1 MYKRAAAQKLRALV
15 WMRGS
20 MGPGS
25 PALKKLKTMTIFG
38 TRPEVIKL
46 APIISRLEESPNFDS
61 VLVTTGQHREM
72 LGQALGQFGIEP
84 DYNLDIMQPDQGVS
98 DVTVS
103 SLRGVEEL
111 INTEKP
117 DLVLVQGD
125 TTTAFAGCLAAFYQK
140 TPVGHVEAGLR
151 TYDKYKPFP
160 EEINRSM
167 ITQLADLHFVPTVT
181 AWESLRNE
189 GVDADRIFIT
199 GNTVIDALFQVV
211 KPDYEF
217 SNPELKGVGENGKR
231 LVVVTSHRR
240 ENFGQPILD
249 ICSSI
254 MEIVDRF
261 EDIEVVFSVHRNPKV
276 RVPIQTLLADKERIR
291 LVEPL
296 DYIDMANLL
305 SKAYLVMTDSGGLQ
319 EEAPALAKPVL
330 VLRDLTER
338 PEAVQAGLARI
349 VGTSRQAIIGAATE
363 LLTNITS
370 YTAMTQGISPYGDGR
385 AASRII
391 SAIEYVNGMRANKP
405 APFVSR
411 MVTPV
416 TGDQMLE
423 ERPLTD
429 ELFYQQLDERIKRAR
444 QERQRVSVATFDMEN
459 TDREQFAEA
468 VRAITRSLRKTDTAA
483 ALEGKRLV
491 LVLPGAG
498 KKQAQ
503 RTTDRL
509 LKNLTGPLQGR
520 REDDKLESQSQDRV
534 EQLIKTIN
542 IKIKT
547 YDGQE
552 SITKTVESAETHDEA
567 GTRAD

>member
-1 MYKRAAAQKLRALV
+1 
-15 WMRGS
+15 
-20 MGPGS
+20 
-25 PALKKLKTMTIFG
+25 
-38 TRPEVIKL
+38 
-46 APIISRLEESPNFDS
+46 
-61 VLVTTGQHREM
+61 M

-140 TPVGHVEAGLR
+140 TRVGHVEAGLR

-211 KPDYEF
+211 KPDYAF
-217 SNPELKGVGENGKR
+217 SNPELQGVGEDGKR

-416 TGDQMLE
+416 TGDQMIE
-423 ERPLTD
+423 ERPLSD

-444 QERQRVSVATFDMEN
+444 KERQRVSVATFDMES

-498 KKQAQ
+498 EQQAQ

-509 LKNLTGPLQGR
+509 LKNLTGPLRGR
-520 REDDKLESQSQDRV
+520 REEDKLGSQSQDRV

-547 YDGQE
+547 YDEQKE
-552 SITKTVESAETHDEA
+552 ITETAETAETNDEA
-567 GTRAD
+567 ATRAD

>member
-1 MYKRAAAQKLRALV
+1 
-15 WMRGS
+15 
-20 MGPGS
+20 
-25 PALKKLKTMTIFG
+25 MTIFG

-46 APIISRLEESPNFDS
+46 APIISKLEESPNFDS

-72 LGQALGQFGIEP
+72 LGQALSQFGIEP

-199 GNTVIDALFQVV
+199 GNTVIDALYQVV
-211 KPDYEF
+211 KPSYEF
-217 SNPELKGVGENGKR
+217 SNPVLRGIGKEGKR

-276 RVPIQTLLADKERIR
+276 RVPIQTLLADKERIH
-291 LVEPL
+291 LVDPL

-349 VGTSRQAIIGAATE
+349 VGTSKHAIVGAATE

-370 YTAMTQGISPYGDGR
+370 YTAMTQGISPYGDGM

-391 SAIEYVNGMRANKP
+391 SAIEYKNGMRANKP

-416 TGDQMLE
+416 TGDQMIE
-423 ERPLTD
+423 ERPLSD
-429 ELFYQQLDERIKRAR
+429 ELFYQQLDERIRRAKK
-444 QERQRVSVATFDMEN
+444 ERQRVSVATFDMEN

-498 KKQAQ
+498 KQQAQ

-509 LKNLTGPLQGR
+509 LKNLTGPLRGR
-520 REDDKLESQSQDRV
+520 REEDKLETQSHDRV

-547 YDGQE
+547 YDDQE
-552 SITKTVESAETHDEA
+552 GITKTAETAETHDEA
-567 GTRAD
+567 GIRAD